1 MKRNGKPY
9 TNYSDCK
16 KLDNSGMAGQPV
28 EIEFSIEYKPPE
40 MTVKDM
46 LEKRAK
52 KTNKRPE
59 MDD

>member
-16 KLDNSGMAGQPV
+16 KLDTSGMAGKPV
-28 EIEFSIEYKPPE
+28 EVEFSVEYKMPE
-40 MTVKDM
+40 MTVRDM
-46 LEKRAK
+46 LEKREK
-52 KTNKRPE
+52 KTNKREE